1 MTRRSMRGRT
11 TRPGATG
18 RRPIA
23 VAAGVAGLIAVVL
36 VALGACGV
44 PLDTEP
50 RAVTRTTV
58 TTTTF
63 RTATTSDN
71 PEAAQLDVFFVR
83 DDALEPVQYP
93 VDGDPTIDEAIG
105 YLLEGPPEDR
115 AEVNTRIPTGTTLLG
130 AIDIDDGVATV
141 DLSAEINDVNGLPEK
156 QAFAQ
161 LVFTTLAFDDGIDAV
176 RFEVEGTTVSAPTDD
191 GNRETVRA
199 GNYDPPLN
207 PG

>member
-58 TTTTF
+58 TTTTL
-63 RTATTSDN
+63 RTVTTSDN

-105 YLLEGPPEDR
+105 YLLEGMS
-115 AEVNTRIPTGTTLLG
+115 
-130 AIDIDDGVATV
+130 DDASSIST
-141 DLSAEINDVNGLPEK
+141 SN
-156 QAFAQ
+156 
-161 LVFTTLAFDDGIDAV
+161 
-176 RFEVEGTTVSAPTDD
+176 
-191 GNRETVRA
+191 
-199 GNYDPPLN
+199 
-207 PG
+207 